1 MSAKRYDK
9 NPIIKPNKNTC
20 WESHSTFN
28 GCAIKKGFETYILYR
43 AMSCNDFHPIN
54 EQKMEMSCIGIS
66 KSKDGINFKQ
76 RKIFIYPDEAFDKFG
91 CEDPRVTKLGD
102 KYYTF
107 YTALSEY
114 PFRASGIKVAVAISK
129 DLEKIEERHLVTP
142 FNAKAMTMFPEK
154 IDNKIWCMFT
164 YHSDSPPAQICFAIF
179 DKEED
184 MWSRDFWQKWYNNHD
199 SFVLPLQRRTKDQ
212 VEIGA
217 PPIKTKHGWLLF
229 YSYIYDYF
237 SSNKVFSIE
246 AVLLDLKDPRKIIAK
261 TKGPILTTEEYYE
274 KYGMVNDIV
283 FPSGAVVNG
292 NEIFLYYGAA
302 DTTCCLA
309 FVDMKCL
316 LEQMLPNKLNSL
328 SFKRYDKNPILSP
341 IKANKW
347 EARSTFNPAAIYLDN
362 KVHILY
368 RAVSSDNISTIGY
381 ATTKDGFKIDYRAT
395 EPIYKP
401 REEFESSGCEDPRL
415 TQIGDSVYMLY
426 TAYDVRT
433 APRVAL
439 TKISVKDFIA
449 NNWSNWSKPI
459 LISPPG
465 MSDKDAC
472 LFPEKINGKY
482 YIFHRLENEIDL
494 CAIDD
499 LEFKGKNKYLE
510 ENNWLKPRKGWW
522 DYRKVGAATPP
533 IKTKEGWILLYHG
546 IAEDHSYSVGAALLD
561 LNDPT
566 IVLARTGEPIFKPE
580 TNYEKSGDV
589 PNVVFPCGAIV
600 KDKKIF
606 LYYGGGDLVTGV
618 ATLEVDQL
626 LEKLKYCR
634 CRK

>member
-1 MSAKRYDK
+1 MIIKRYDK
-9 NPIIKPNKNTC
+9 NPILKPNKNSC

-28 GCAIKKGFETYILYR
+28 GCAIKKKYETFLFYR
-43 AMSCNDFHPIN
+43 AMSCNDFHPVN
-54 EQKMEMSCIGIS
+54 EQKMEMSCIGVA
-66 KSKDGINFKQ
+66 KSFDGITFKN
-76 RKIFIYPDEAFDKFG
+76 RKVFIYPEETFDKFG
-91 CEDPRVTKLGD
+91 CEDPRITKLQD
-102 KYYTF
+102 KYYVF

-114 PFRASGIKVAVAISK
+114 PFRASGIKVAVAVTK

-154 IDNKIWCMFT
+154 INNKIWCMFT

-199 SFVLPLQRRTKDQ
+199 KFVLPLQRREKDQ

-246 AVLLDLKDPRKIIAK
+246 AVLLDLKDPTKIIAR
-261 TKGPILTTEEYYE
+261 TKGPLLTTEEYYE

-283 FPSGAVVNG
+283 FPSGATING
-292 NEIFLYYGAA
+292 NYINLYYGAA
-302 DTTCCLA
+302 DTTCCVA
-309 FVDMKCL
+309 FVDTKCL
-316 LEQMLPNKLNSL
+316 FEQMLPNDLNNI
-328 SFKRYDKNPILSP
+328 SFVRSDKNPI
-341 IKANKW
+341 IKPNKKNKW

-362 KVHILY
+362 KVHIVY
-368 RAVSSDNISTIGY
+368 RAVSDNNISTMGY
-381 ATTKDGFKIDYRAT
+381 ATSKDGITIDYRSP

-401 REEFESSGCEDPRL
+401 RAEFESSGCEDPRL
-415 TQIGDSVYMLY
+415 TQIGDDIYMLY

-449 NNWSNWSKPI
+449 NNWNNWSKPI

-465 MSDKDAC
+465 ISDKDAC
-472 LFPEKINGKY
+472 FFPEKINGKY
-482 YIFHRLENEIDL
+482 YVLHRLENEIDL

-510 ENNWLKPRKGWW
+510 ENNWMAPRKGWW

-533 IKTKEGWILLYHG
+533 IKTKDGWILLYHG
-546 IAEDHSYSVGAALLD
+546 IAENHSYSVGAALLD
-561 LNDPT
+561 INDPT
-566 IVLARTGEPIFKPE
+566 KILARTDEPIFKPE
-580 TNYEKSGDV
+580 KDYEKSGDV

-600 KDKKIF
+600 KDNKIY
-606 LYYGGGDLVTGV
+606 LYYGGGDSVTGV
-618 ATLEVDQL
+618 ASMEIEL
-626 LEKLKYCR
+626 LLKKLKLCR
-634 CRK
+634 C

>member
-76 RKIFIYPDEAFDKFG
+76 RKIFIYPDEEFDKFG

-292 NEIFLYYGAA
+292 NEIYLYYGAA

-580 TNYEKSGDV
+580 TDYEKSGDV

-618 ATLEVDQL
+618 ATLEIDQL
-626 LEKLKYCR
+626 LEKLRYCR

>member
-1 MSAKRYDK
+1 MIVKRYDK
-9 NPIIKPNKNTC
+9 NPILKPNKNSC

-28 GCAIKKGFETYILYR
+28 GCTIKKGYETILLYR

-66 KSKDGINFKQ
+66 RSFDGLNFKN
-76 RKIFIYPDEAFDKFG
+76 RKIFIYPEESFDKFG
-91 CEDPRVTKLGD
+91 CEDPRVTKLED
-102 KYYTF
+102 KYYIF

-114 PFRASGIKVAVAISK
+114 PFKASGIKIAVGITK
-129 DLEKIEERHLVTP
+129 DFEKLEERHLVTP
-142 FNAKAMTMFPEK
+142 FNAKAMTMFSEK
-154 IDNKIWCMFT
+154 IENKIWCLFT

-184 MWSRDFWQKWYNNHD
+184 MWSREFWQKWYNNHD
-199 SFVLPLQRRTKDQ
+199 KFVLPLQRREKDQ

-217 PPIKTKHGWLLF
+217 PPIKTKFGWLLF

-246 AVLLDLKDPRKIIAK
+246 AVLLDLKDPTKIIAK

-274 KYGMVNDIV
+274 KYGMVQDIV
-283 FPSGAVVNG
+283 FPSGATIDGDHIN
-292 NEIFLYYGAA
+292 LYYGAA
-302 DTTCCLA
+302 DTTCCVA
-309 FVDMKCL
+309 FINTKSL
-316 LEQMLPNKLNSL
+316 LCQMLPNELDNL
-328 SFKRYDKNPILSP
+328 SFIRYEKNPIIKP
-341 IKANKW
+341 IKQNKW
-347 EARSTFNPAAIYLDN
+347 EARSTFNPAAIYLDD

-368 RAVSSDNISTIGY
+368 RAVSSENISTIGY
-381 ATTKDGFKIDYRAT
+381 ATSKDGFNIDYRAK

-415 TQIGDSVYMLY
+415 TQIEDEIYMLY

-449 NNWSNWSKPI
+449 NNWNWSKPI

-465 MSDKDAC
+465 ISDKDAC
-472 LFPEKINGKY
+472 IFPEKINGKY
-482 YIFHRLENEIDL
+482 YVLHRLENEIDL
-494 CAIDD
+494 CALED
-499 LEFKGKNKYLE
+499 LEFKGKNRYLE
-510 ENNWLKPRKGWW
+510 ENNWMSPRKGWW
-522 DYRKVGAATPP
+522 DYRKVGAAMAP
-533 IKTKEGWILLYHG
+533 IKTKDGWVLLYHG

-566 IVLARTGEPIFKPE
+566 KILARTDEPIFKPE
-580 TNYEKSGDV
+580 TDYEKSGDV

-600 KDKKIF
+600 KNNKIY
-606 LYYGGGDLVTGV
+606 LYYGGGDSVTGV
-618 ATLEVDQL
+618 ATLELDL
-626 LEKLKYCR
+626 LLKKLKLCR
-634 CRK
+634 CKK